1 MKDDYKK
8 LNRNY
13 VLKRVS
19 INITLSIIVLLII
32 VFFFKDIMPKVVT
45 FENRVFNIIFILLVI
60 SIVVKNYFSYKGL
73 LAHLNRSDIISEIK
87 SADGVVGGRPPK
99 DKLYYFSML
108 YAESLEVIKM
118 KIDILKSLVPVP
130 VIVLLLGLLLNSD
143 TNILV
148 NEVLLTFDSL
158 KSMNFN
164 NLNIKEIMLLTIIL
178 LIFYYCY
185 EFLKTWFYYK
195 ATLKAYYTY
204 RYEFDILDNENG
216 KKVVNKYK
224 LMMR

>member
-19 INITLSIIVLLII
+19 INITLSIIVLLIM

-73 LAHLNRSDIISEIK
+73 LVHLNRSDIISEIK
-87 SADGVVGGRPPK
+87 SADGVGGGRPPK
-99 DKLYYFSML
+99 DNLYYFSML

>member
-8 LNRNY
+8 FNRNY

-19 INITLSIIVLLII
+19 INVVLSISVLLIMY
-32 VFFFKDIMPKVVT
+32 FFFNDIMPKIVS
-45 FENRVFNIIFILLVI
+45 FDNKVFKIIFILVVI
-60 SIVVKNYFSYKGL
+60 YIVVKNYFSYKGL
-73 LAHLNRSDIISEIK
+73 LVHLNRSDNIYEIK
-87 SADGVVGGRPPK
+87 SEGDLVGVSSPRENF
-99 DKLYYFSML
+99 YYISML
-108 YAESLEVIKM
+108 YAENLEVIKM

-148 NEVLLTFDSL
+148 NEVLLTFDNL
-158 KSMNFN
+158 KSMKFN

-204 RYEFDILDNENG
+204 RCEYDILDSEKG
-216 KKVVNKYK
+216 KKVVNKYR
-224 LMMR
+224 LMMK

>member
-8 LNRNY
+8 FNRNY

-19 INITLSIIVLLII
+19 INVVLSISVLLIMYF
-32 VFFFKDIMPKVVT
+32 VFNNIMPKIVSLD
-45 FENRVFNIIFILLVI
+45 NKVFIIIFILVVI
-60 SIVVKNYFSYKGL
+60 YIIVKNYFSYKGL
-73 LAHLNRSDIISEIK
+73 LVHLNRSDTIYKIMSKE
-87 SADGVVGGRPPK
+87 DVVGGRSPK
-99 DKLYYFSML
+99 DSFYYMSML
-108 YAESLEVIKM
+108 YAENLEVIKM

-130 VIVLLLGLLLNSD
+130 IIVLLLGLLLNSD
-143 TNILV
+143 ANILV
-148 NEVLLTFDSL
+148 NEVLLTFDNL
-158 KSMNFN
+158 KSMKFN

-204 RYEFDILDNENG
+204 RYEYDILDNEKG
-216 KKVVNKYK
+216 KKVVKKYK
-224 LMMR
+224 LMMK